1 MFLYHYWSLLRMDHK
16 YHCNMLVWFCPSIR
30 PFVCIFTVHLFTHS
44 SICLYF
50 HCPFIYPFIHLFV
63 SSLSIYLPIHPFICT
78 FTVHLFTHSSICL
91 YLHCPFIYPF
101 IHLFDFH
108 CPFIYPFIHLFVFSL
123 SIYLPIHPFLH
134 KFIKFIRPS
143 IILQSI
149 YPFQLADS
157 LPPLPQLEHIL
168 SAVLKHIGSPDQP
181 LTTIA
186 LGLKILSACCQHMP
200 GLTTLQM

>member
-1 MFLYHYWSLLRMDHK
+1 MDHK
-16 YHCNMLVWFCPSIR
+16 YHCNMLVWFCPSI
-30 PFVCIFTVHLFTHS
+30 
-44 SICLYF
+44 
-50 HCPFIYPFIHLFV
+50 
-63 SSLSIYLPIHPFICT
+63 HPFICT
-78 FTVHLFTHSSICL
+78 FTVHLFIHSSICF

-108 CPFIYPFIHLFVFSL
+108 CPFIYPFIHLFVSSLSIYLPIHPFVCTFTVHLFTHSSICLYIHCPFIYLFIHLFVFSL
-123 SIYLPIHPFLH
+123 SIYLPIHPFIH